1 MTAPSWKNAN
11 KPSISVNVKQ
21 SCQRVHPEKRLC
33 ITVREN
39 KTMGPFYSLFL
50 EIGAA
55 KYLGISVN
63 LDMTDVLLCCS
74 LLMPHIMLTLFCDN

>member
-11 KPSISVNVKQ
+11 KPSISVNVQQ

-63 LDMTDVLLCCS
+63 LDMTGVLLC
-74 LLMPHIMLTLFCDN
+74 